1 VPAAHPRTVSSAPW
15 QCGAPASI
23 NAWSGEMRDR
33 FADGIIGN
41 LLAGLRLASWRRVS
55 AQEFSAG
62 AGHVVFALAAYWVLL
77 LLAGKLASG
86 PATVFS
92 IWGFVA
98 AAGRVHLWLSL
109 VLLCAW
115 LGGAVHAG
123 GVFIVALLYAALP
136 VMLLTGVLT
145 ELTLVLVPDVDPRYW
160 QGLSFVTG
168 AWLVLSFA
176 RASGL
181 VLGTRGRQRTLGNGV
196 YALGLVAILIYLPS
210 TPLFHPAAGNL
221 AYLDIEAVYYR
232 QQAMLDAQLDALRP
246 EDPDAVDLYF
256 LAVAPYASEDVF
268 MREVLAARHIVEARL
283 ALGRRTLA
291 LINNRATLEDLP
303 LANVPNLRH
312 ALAGLATKIDRDE
325 DIVFVYLTSHG
336 NENAVLAADFPPL
349 APNDVHAHELRAALD
364 AAGIL
369 WRVIVV
375 SACYSGSFIEQLETP
390 TTLVVTAAAADRA
403 SFGCSHE
410 NHWTYFGEAFFAEAL
425 TRTDDLVAAAQQA
438 RTLVNERE
446 RRENRLPSQPQ
457 IVIGSHIEQQLA
469 RWRAQRSQLSE
480 SM

>member
-1 VPAAHPRTVSSAPW
+1 
-15 QCGAPASI
+15 
-23 NAWSGEMRDR
+23 MRER

-41 LLAGLRLASWRRVS
+41 LLAGLRLAGWRRVS
-55 AQEFSAG
+55 AHDFSAG
-62 AGHVVFALAAYWVLL
+62 AGQVVFTLALYWVLL
-77 LLAGKLASG
+77 LLGGKLASG
-86 PATVFS
+86 PAAAFS
-92 IWGFVA
+92 IWGFIA
-98 AAGRVHLWLSL
+98 AVGRFHVWLTL

-115 LGGAVHAG
+115 LGGSIRAG
-123 GVFIVALLYAALP
+123 GVFVVALLYAALP
-136 VMLLTGVLT
+136 VLLLSGVIA
-145 ELTLVLVPDVDPRYW
+145 ELTWVLAPDIGLRYW
-160 QGLSFVTG
+160 QGLSVMTG

-181 VLGTRGRQRTLGNGV
+181 VLGIRGRQRALGNGV
-196 YALGLVAILIYLPS
+196 YALGLSAMLMLLPAA
-210 TPLFHPAAGNL
+210 PLFHAATGSM
-221 AYLDIEAVYYR
+221 AYVDIEAVYYR
-232 QQAMLDAQLDALRP
+232 QQALLDAQIAALRR

-268 MREVLAARHIVEARL
+268 MREVLAAQRIVETRL
-283 ALGRRTLA
+283 ALDRRTLA
-291 LINNRATLEDLP
+291 LVNNRATLENLP

-312 ALAGLATKIDRDE
+312 ALAGLADTIDRND

-336 NENAVLAADFPPL
+336 DENAVLSADFPPL

-364 AAGIL
+364 AAGIV

-375 SACYSGSFIEQLETP
+375 SACYSGSFIEQLQTP

-410 NHWTYFGEAFFAEAL
+410 NHWTYFGEAFFADAL
-425 TRTDDLVAAAQQA
+425 TRTDDLLAAAQQA
-438 RTLVNERE
+438 QTIVDERE

-457 IVIGSHIEQQLA
+457 IVIGSQIERQLA
-469 RWRAQRSQLSE
+469 RWRAQRTQSE